1 MYGGGDSAM
10 GLFPLSAAFLSAGG
24 IGTRGKPLETVGRKA
39 RGWGAGQPHYARSAA
54 IRQTVGNGGAAKPE
68 AKAHLRYA
76 RSVTEFFA
84 SKNGQRREDLF
95 MKNSKIFRRGF
106 AWLLTL
112 SMCLGMLQVTAFAE
126 ETEAGAGGDV
136 TVSVVNVSSDAPQVS
151 SSDTAAV
158 QQESSAPS
166 ADAPSGDAGNAEDST
181 APADS
186 SDDTEE
192 SENGTPAAGASEDA
206 EDSESSALPAVDSDD
221 ETDGTDENDADIQAE
236 QNEEETPE
244 AAEDDAAGQD
254 GTFNLAQTERPEQSD
269 TVSVGTG
276 TTEDQTEGSTPES
289 GKNWE
294 IFYDKENDVY
304 KLTFNIDSDAEG
316 DQVIDMT
323 HALKL
328 LNEYAQSAEKPKEPV
343 KDFDEPGLSA
353 EDQAKLDAYEKEK
366 KDWDEKDY
374 PWVCEMV
381 DKMNRPGWASEHT
394 MEEVVKEFNTNPY
407 KGFYGIP
414 SDAQAAIPVKPDV
427 AEVDKDSPEYQ
438 EYLGKLAE
446 YEAAYAEYQKDLIDY
461 NRRLNA
467 DVLEPGDIRKFM
479 IFLSSSSNHTYK
491 YQEGSFTLAT
501 PDFGQQNSG
510 VIGFD
515 GQELKDNHVT
525 KEETVNISLNFAP
538 LRELYESCG
547 VDPAAISLNT
557 ELTDMLE
564 EVSGKEHWGGNE
576 AVEKVL
582 AALGYTE
589 GGDLS
594 QCVTD
599 YILNYYGND
608 NIKYSS
614 LSELFEKNAL
624 ARADATATKMD
635 RPCTFDGTKLSA
647 ILSASHR
654 YDNFYQAL
662 FSFAYGDKADIEKLL
677 GEMTETNGRFE
688 YDNDEWTDDGLKNA
702 LYYYMAHKEIW
713 ETTDKYFQELLKE
726 GLTADQATWA
736 SFMMALN
743 IDGELSGNG
752 WQLTK
757 WPWYNSIKLEQMD
770 IDFSLTKTD
779 EETGEAIT
787 DSETGFQVYYIDKV
801 KSDDGTV
808 SDVKMYCSY
817 DAETNSYTFVPT
829 ESTVWT
835 KDGKLDINYAMMK
848 DIVYYLQETVAP
860 EGYERDTN
868 VYIIMN
874 EEDYNAMSD
883 EDKAALGE
891 FDKFLE
897 TQKSEDGLKVS
908 VEFTNAKVQIPT
920 TTPEE
925 PTPPPTPEEPDDPTP
940 PTTPDEPDRP
950 TTPDEPDRDPDV
962 DVPEP
967 EVPLSDMPEEPFVSI
982 SEEDVPL
989 ADTPEEVEID
999 DPEVPMGDVPR
1010 TGDAPVFPLAAAAL
1024 CICGMLLAKLGK
1036 GNKEM

>member
-24 IGTRGKPLETVGRKA
+24 IGTRGKPLETMGRKA

-136 TVSVVNVSSDAPQVS
+136 TVSVVNVSSDAPQES
-151 SSDTAAV
+151 SSDTAVA

-186 SDDTEE
+186 SGDTEE
-192 SENGTPAAGASEDA
+192 SENGTPAADPSEDA

-221 ETDGTDENDADIQAE
+221 ETDDTDENDADIQAE

-254 GTFNLAQTERPEQSD
+254 GTFNLAQTERPEQSG

-316 DQVIDMT
+316 DQVVDMT
-323 HALKL
+323 YALKL

-752 WQLTK
+752 WQLTQ

-779 EETGEAIT
+779 GETGEAIT

-883 EDKAALGE
+883 EDKAALGK

-908 VEFTNAKVQIPT
+908 VEFTNAKVKIPT

-925 PTPPPTPEEPDDPTP
+925 PTPPPTPE
-940 PTTPDEPDRP
+940 EPDRP

>member
-1 MYGGGDSAM
+1 
-10 GLFPLSAAFLSAGG
+10 
-24 IGTRGKPLETVGRKA
+24 
-39 RGWGAGQPHYARSAA
+39 
-54 IRQTVGNGGAAKPE
+54 
-68 AKAHLRYA
+68 
-76 RSVTEFFA
+76 
-84 SKNGQRREDLF
+84 

-136 TVSVVNVSSDAPQVS
+136 TVSVVNVSSDAPQES
-151 SSDTAAV
+151 SSDTAAA

-186 SDDTEE
+186 SGDTEE
-192 SENGTPAAGASEDA
+192 SENGTPAADASEDA

-221 ETDGTDENDADIQAE
+221 ETDDTDENDADIQAE

-316 DQVIDMT
+316 DQVVDMT

-328 LNEYAQSAEKPKEPV
+328 LNEYALSGKAEWEAKKQEKWAELEGTEEYEKYKAEYAEYEKAHAEDMVAIKQILTDFGSGYDITGKTDDELIKEFKRQFGNMFGELAEKP
-343 KDFDEPGLSA
+343 DEPESIKA
-353 EDQAKLDAYEKEK
+353 I
-366 KDWDEKDY
+366 DEFFK
-374 PWVCEMV
+374 
-381 DKMNRPGWASEHT
+381 NRVE
-394 MEEVVKEFNTNPY
+394 
-407 KGFYGIP
+407 
-414 SDAQAAIPVKPDV
+414 
-427 AEVDKDSPEYQ
+427 
-438 EYLGKLAE
+438 
-446 YEAAYAEYQKDLIDY
+446 
-461 NRRLNA
+461 A
-467 DVLEPGDIRKFM
+467 DVLQPGDIRKFM
-479 IFLSSSSNHTYK
+479 IFLSSGSNHTYK

-501 PDFGQQNSG
+501 PDFGLGNNPEDG
-510 VIGFD
+510 TLGFD
-515 GQELKDNHVT
+515 GQILPDKYIDDAEYHVT
-525 KEETVNISLNFAP
+525 LRCDPIQNLLVNILDVDKYDAWNGFPKYVDKEVKTYLQNTYGQDTVAANLNAY
-538 LRELYESCG
+538 LLDYYNSKDGTAYQTIDEL
-547 VDPAAISLNT
+547 VKNNPDAKA
-557 ELTDMLE
+557 ELTKTDTSGNKFFKLNGEEFVVDVHLE
-564 EVSGKEHWGGNE
+564 
-576 AVEKVL
+576 AEK
-582 AALGYTE
+582 Y
-589 GGDLS
+589 
-594 QCVTD
+594 
-599 YILNYYGND
+599 N
-608 NIKYSS
+608 
-614 LSELFEKNAL
+614 
-624 ARADATATKMD
+624 R
-635 RPCTFDGTKLSA
+635 
-647 ILSASHR
+647 
-654 YDNFYQAL
+654 FYEML
-662 FSFAYGDKADIEKLL
+662 FSFAYGNEEDLDEILTWFDPEDDCWK
-677 GEMTETNGRFE
+677 TNTSWSFHGAQ
-688 YDNDEWTDDGLKNA
+688 NA

-743 IDGELSGNG
+743 IDGELTGND

-883 EDKAALGE
+883 EDKAALGK

>member
-151 SSDTAAV
+151 SSDTAAA

-186 SDDTEE
+186 SGDTEE

-221 ETDGTDENDADIQAE
+221 ETDDTDENDADIQAE

-254 GTFNLAQTERPEQSD
+254 GTFNLAQTERPEQSG

-752 WQLTK
+752 WQLTQ

-883 EDKAALGE
+883 EDKAALGK

-908 VEFTNAKVQIPT
+908 VEFTNAKVKIPT

-925 PTPPPTPEEPDDPTP
+925 PTPPPTPE
-940 PTTPDEPDRP
+940 EPDRP

-967 EVPLSDMPEEPFVSI
+967 EVPLSNMPEEPFVDI
-982 SEEDVPL
+982 PEEDVPL

>member
-151 SSDTAAV
+151 SSDTAAA

-221 ETDGTDENDADIQAE
+221 ETDENNADKQAE
-236 QNEEETPE
+236 QNDVEQDNAEQAEEETPE
-244 AAEDDAAGQD
+244 TAEKEDSEQD
-254 GTFNLAQTERPEQSD
+254 GAFDLTQTERPEQSD

-276 TTEDQTEGSTPES
+276 TTENQTEGSTPES

-323 HALKL
+323 YALKL
-328 LNEYAQSAEKPKEPV
+328 LNEYAQSGKDELEKAKAELEAKK
-343 KDFDEPGLSA
+343 A
-353 EDQAKLDAYEKEK
+353 EMQAELESSE
-366 KDWDEKDY
+366 DY
-374 PWVCEMV
+374 Q
-381 DKMNRPGWASEHT
+381 K
-394 MEEVVKEFNTNPY
+394 Y
-407 KGFYGIP
+407 KADY
-414 SDAQAAIPVKPDV
+414 
-427 AEVDKDSPEYQ
+427 
-438 EYLGKLAE
+438 AE
-446 YEAAYAEYQKDLIDY
+446 YEKAHEEDMVAVKQILTNFGGGYDINGKTDDELIAEFDRQFGNMFGELAKKPEMPESIKGQLEAIENLKPSQDFGD
-461 NRRLNA
+461 RTEA
-467 DVLEPGDIRKFM
+467 DVLQPGDVRKFM

-501 PDFGQQNSG
+501 PDFGLGNNPEDG
-510 VIGFD
+510 TLGFD
-515 GQELKDNHVT
+515 GQILPDKYVDDAEYHVT
-525 KEETVNISLNFAP
+525 LRCDPIQNLLVNILDVDKYDAWNGFPKYVDKEVKTYLQNTYGQDSVAANLNAY
-538 LRELYESCG
+538 LLDYYNSKDGTAYQTIDEL
-547 VDPAAISLNT
+547 VKNNPDAKA
-557 ELTDMLE
+557 ELTKTDTSGNKFFKLNGEEFIVDAHLE
-564 EVSGKEHWGGNE
+564 
-576 AVEKVL
+576 
-582 AALGYTE
+582 TE
-589 GGDLS
+589 
-594 QCVTD
+594 
-599 YILNYYGND
+599 
-608 NIKYSS
+608 
-614 LSELFEKNAL
+614 
-624 ARADATATKMD
+624 
-635 RPCTFDGTKLSA
+635 
-647 ILSASHR
+647 R
-654 YDNFYQAL
+654 YNQFYQAL
-662 FSFAYGDKADIEKLL
+662 LSFAYGNKEDIDKLL

-688 YDNDEWTDDGLKNA
+688 YDNDSWTDNGYLNA
-702 LYYYMAHKEIW
+702 LYYYMAHEEIW
-713 ETTDKYFQELLKE
+713 AATDKYFQDMLKE

-743 IDGELSGNG
+743 IDGELSGND
-752 WQLTK
+752 WQLTQ

-908 VEFTNAKVQIPT
+908 VEFTNAKVTTPPT
-920 TTPEE
+920 T
-925 PTPPPTPEEPDDPTP
+925 PDKPTP
-940 PTTPDEPDRP
+940 PTTPDEPN
-950 TTPDEPDRDPDV
+950 RDPDV

>member
-1 MYGGGDSAM
+1 
-10 GLFPLSAAFLSAGG
+10 
-24 IGTRGKPLETVGRKA
+24 
-39 RGWGAGQPHYARSAA
+39 
-54 IRQTVGNGGAAKPE
+54 
-68 AKAHLRYA
+68 
-76 RSVTEFFA
+76 
-84 SKNGQRREDLF
+84 
-95 MKNSKIFRRGF
+95 MKNSKLFRRGF

-126 ETEAGAGGDV
+126 ETEASAGGDV
-136 TVSVVNVSSDAPQVS
+136 TVSVVNVSSDAPQET
-151 SSDTAAV
+151 SSDTAAA
-158 QQESSAPS
+158 QQESSTPP
-166 ADAPSGDAGNAEDST
+166 ADTPSGAAGDIVDST
-181 APADS
+181 APAAGSSNETENPENSTAPAAGSSNETENPENSTAPAAGS
-186 SDDTEE
+186 SDDTE
-192 SENGTPAAGASEDA
+192 NHKNDAPAAGSPEDA
-206 EDSESSALPAVDSDD
+206 EDSEGSENSVQPVVDSDD
-221 ETDGTDENDADIQAE
+221 DADEDNADKQAGVEQDDAE
-236 QNEEETPE
+236 QAGEETSE
-244 AAEDDAAGQD
+244 TVEKDDSEQD
-254 GTFNLAQTERPEQSD
+254 GAFDLAQTERPEQSD

-328 LNEYAQSAEKPKEPV
+328 LNEYAQSGKDELEAKKAEMQ
-343 KDFDEPGLSA
+343 A
-353 EDQAKLDAYEKEK
+353 ELEGTEEYEKYK
-366 KDWDEKDY
+366 ADY
-374 PWVCEMV
+374 
-381 DKMNRPGWASEHT
+381 
-394 MEEVVKEFNTNPY
+394 
-407 KGFYGIP
+407 
-414 SDAQAAIPVKPDV
+414 
-427 AEVDKDSPEYQ
+427 
-438 EYLGKLAE
+438 AE
-446 YEAAYAEYQKDLIDY
+446 YEKAHAEDMAVVKQILKNFGKGYDITGKTEAELIAEFNKVNKEYGGMFGELTEEPDKPESIKAIEEFFK
-461 NRRLNA
+461 NRVDA
-467 DVLEPGDIRKFM
+467 DVLQPGDVRKFM
-479 IFLSSSSNHTYK
+479 IFLSSGSNHTYK

-501 PDFGQQNSG
+501 PDFGLGNNPEDG
-510 VIGFD
+510 TLGFD
-515 GQELKDNHVT
+515 GQILPDKYIDDAEYHVT
-525 KEETVNISLNFAP
+525 LRCDPIQNLLVNILDVDKYDAWNGFPKYVDKEVKTYLQNTYGQDTVAANLNAY
-538 LRELYESCG
+538 LLDYYNSKDGTAYQTIDEL
-547 VDPAAISLNT
+547 VKNNPDAKA
-557 ELTDMLE
+557 ELTKTDTSGNKFFKLNGEEFIVDAHLE
-564 EVSGKEHWGGNE
+564 
-576 AVEKVL
+576 
-582 AALGYTE
+582 TE
-589 GGDLS
+589 
-594 QCVTD
+594 
-599 YILNYYGND
+599 
-608 NIKYSS
+608 
-614 LSELFEKNAL
+614 
-624 ARADATATKMD
+624 
-635 RPCTFDGTKLSA
+635 
-647 ILSASHR
+647 R
-654 YDNFYQAL
+654 YNQFYQAL
-662 FSFAYGDKADIEKLL
+662 LSFAYGNKEDIDKLL
-677 GEMTETNGRFE
+677 GEMTEMNDGRFE
-688 YDNDEWTDDGLKNA
+688 YDNDSWTDNGYMNA

-713 ETTDKYFQELLKE
+713 ATTDKYFQDLLKE

-736 SFMMALN
+736 SFMMAVN
-743 IDGELSGNG
+743 IDGELTGND
-752 WQLTK
+752 WQNTK

-779 EETGEAIT
+779 KETGEAIT
-787 DSETGFQVYYIDKV
+787 NSETGFQVYYIDKV

-835 KDGKLDINYAMMK
+835 KGGKLDINYAMMK
-848 DIVYYLQETVAP
+848 DIVYYLQESVAP
-860 EGYERDTN
+860 AGYEKDAN

-874 EEDYNAMSD
+874 KEDYNAMSD
-883 EDKAALGE
+883 EDKAALGKFNE
-891 FDKFLE
+891 FLE

>member
-1 MYGGGDSAM
+1 
-10 GLFPLSAAFLSAGG
+10 
-24 IGTRGKPLETVGRKA
+24 
-39 RGWGAGQPHYARSAA
+39 
-54 IRQTVGNGGAAKPE
+54 
-68 AKAHLRYA
+68 
-76 RSVTEFFA
+76 
-84 SKNGQRREDLF
+84 
-95 MKNSKIFRRGF
+95 MKNSKLFRRGF

-126 ETEAGAGGDV
+126 ETEASAGGDV
-136 TVSVVNVSSDAPQVS
+136 TVSVVNVSSDAPQET
-151 SSDTAAV
+151 SSDTAAA
-158 QQESSAPS
+158 QQESSTPPADTPS
-166 ADAPSGDAGNAEDST
+166 SDAADTEDST

-186 SDDTEE
+186 SDNTENPENDT
-192 SENGTPAAGASEDA
+192 PKADDSEDA
-206 EDSESSALPAVDSDD
+206 EDSESPVLPAVDSDD
-221 ETDGTDENDADIQAE
+221 ETDENNADKQAE
-236 QNEEETPE
+236 QNDVEQDNAEQAEEETPE
-244 AAEDDAAGQD
+244 TAEKEDSEQD
-254 GTFNLAQTERPEQSD
+254 GAFDLTQTERPEQSD

-304 KLTFNIDSDAEG
+304 KLTFNIDSDADG

-860 EGYERDTN
+860 EGYERDAN

-908 VEFTNAKVQIPT
+908 VEFTNAKVKIPT

-925 PTPPPTPEEPDDPTP
+925 PTPPPPPTPE
-940 PTTPDEPDRP
+940 EPDRP

-967 EVPLSDMPEEPFVSI
+967 EVPLSNMPEEPFVDI
-982 SEEDVPL
+982 PEEDVPL

>member
-39 RGWGAGQPHYARSAA
+39 RGCGAGQPHYARSAA

-151 SSDTAAV
+151 SSDTAAA
-158 QQESSAPS
+158 QQESSTPPADTPS
-166 ADAPSGDAGNAEDST
+166 SDAADTEDST

-186 SDDTEE
+186 SDNTENPENDT
-192 SENGTPAAGASEDA
+192 PKADDSEDA
-206 EDSESSALPAVDSDD
+206 EDSESPVLPAVDSDD
-221 ETDGTDENDADIQAE
+221 ETDENNADKQAE
-236 QNEEETPE
+236 QNDVEQDNAEQAEEETPE
-244 AAEDDAAGQD
+244 TAEKEDSEQD
-254 GTFNLAQTERPEQSD
+254 GAFDLTQTERPEQSD

-276 TTEDQTEGSTPES
+276 TTENQTEGSTPES

-323 HALKL
+323 YALKL
-328 LNEYAQSAEKPKEPV
+328 LNQYAQSGKAELEAKKE
-343 KDFDEPGLSA
+343 EMRA
-353 EDQAKLDAYEKEK
+353 ELEDSE
-366 KDWDEKDY
+366 DY
-374 PWVCEMV
+374 QQ
-381 DKMNRPGWASEHT
+381 
-394 MEEVVKEFNTNPY
+394 Y
-407 KGFYGIP
+407 K
-414 SDAQAAIPVKPDV
+414 V
-427 AEVDKDSPEYQ
+427 EY
-438 EYLGKLAE
+438 AE
-446 YEAAYAEYQKDLIDY
+446 YEKAHAEDMVAVKQILTIYGSGYDITDKSDDELIAEFDKQFGTMFGELAKKPEIPESIKGQLEAIEKLDDDFK
-461 NRRLNA
+461 NRTEA

-501 PDFGQQNSG
+501 PDFGLGNNPEDG
-510 VIGFD
+510 ILGFD
-515 GQELKDNHVT
+515 GQILPDKYVDKAEYHVT
-525 KEETVNISLNFAP
+525 LRCEPIRELLTAMGFDSFDVFNGPHGEDRTITEYLKVNYGGETVAESMNNYILAYYNSKDGTEYASID
-538 LRELYESCG
+538 EL
-547 VDPAAISLNT
+547 VKNNPDAKA
-557 ELTDMLE
+557 ELTKTETSGNKWFTLNGEKFVVDVHLE
-564 EVSGKEHWGGNE
+564 
-576 AVEKVL
+576 AEK
-582 AALGYTE
+582 Y
-589 GGDLS
+589 
-594 QCVTD
+594 
-599 YILNYYGND
+599 N
-608 NIKYSS
+608 
-614 LSELFEKNAL
+614 
-624 ARADATATKMD
+624 R
-635 RPCTFDGTKLSA
+635 
-647 ILSASHR
+647 
-654 YDNFYQAL
+654 FYEML
-662 FSFAYGDKADIEKLL
+662 FSFAYGNEEDLDEILTWFDPEDDCWK
-677 GEMTETNGRFE
+677 TNTS
-688 YDNDEWTDDGLKNA
+688 WTFHGAQNA

-743 IDGELSGNG
+743 IDGELTGND
-752 WQLTK
+752 WQNTQ

-779 EETGEAIT
+779 GETGEAIT

-860 EGYERDTN
+860 EGYERDAN

-883 EDKAALGE
+883 EDKAALGK

-908 VEFTNAKVQIPT
+908 VEFTNAKVKIPT

-925 PTPPPTPEEPDDPTP
+925 PTPPPTPE
-940 PTTPDEPDRP
+940 EPDRP

-1036 GNKEM
+1036 GSKEM

>member
-1 MYGGGDSAM
+1 
-10 GLFPLSAAFLSAGG
+10 
-24 IGTRGKPLETVGRKA
+24 
-39 RGWGAGQPHYARSAA
+39 
-54 IRQTVGNGGAAKPE
+54 
-68 AKAHLRYA
+68 
-76 RSVTEFFA
+76 
-84 SKNGQRREDLF
+84 
-95 MKNSKIFRRGF
+95 MKNSKLFRRGF

-126 ETEAGAGGDV
+126 ETEASAGGDV
-136 TVSVVNVSSDAPQVS
+136 TVSVVNVSSDAPQET
-151 SSDTAAV
+151 SSDTVAA
-158 QQESSAPS
+158 QQESSTPS
-166 ADAPSGDAGNAEDST
+166 ADAPSSDAADTEDST
-181 APADS
+181 APAAESSNETENSENSTALAVGPSNETENPENSTAPAGDS
-186 SDDTEE
+186 SDNMENP
-192 SENGTPAAGASEDA
+192 ENGTPAAGSSEDVEGPEGPTLLVVGSDA
-206 EDSESSALPAVDSDD
+206 E
-221 ETDGTDENDADIQAE
+221 TDENDAGTQAE
-236 QNEEETPE
+236 QDDAEQAEEGTSEDV
-244 AAEDDAAGQD
+244 EDDVAGQD
-254 GTFNLAQTERPEQSD
+254 GAFDLTQTERPEQSD

-276 TTEDQTEGSTPES
+276 TTENQTEGSTPES

-328 LNEYAQSAEKPKEPV
+328 LNEYAKSAEKPKEPV

-394 MEEVVKEFNTNPY
+394 MEEVVKEFNSNPF

-414 SDAQAAIPVKPDV
+414 SNAQATIPVKPDV

-446 YEAAYAEYQKDLIDY
+446 YEAAYAEYQKECEEY
-461 NRRLNA
+461 NRRLEAN
-467 DVLEPGDIRKFM
+467 VLQPGDIRKFM

-501 PDFGQQNSG
+501 PDFGLGNNQEDG
-510 VIGFD
+510 TLGFD
-515 GQELKDNHVT
+515 GQILPDKYVDDAEYHVT
-525 KEETVNISLNFAP
+525 LRSEPIQNLLVNILDVDKWDAWNGLPGYVDNQVKKYLQNTYGQDSVAANLNAY
-538 LRELYESCG
+538 LLDYYNSKDGTAYQTIDELVKNNPE
-547 VDPAAISLNT
+547 AKT
-557 ELTDMLE
+557 ELT
-564 EVSGKEHWGGNE
+564 K
-576 AVEKVL
+576 
-582 AALGYTE
+582 
-589 GGDLS
+589 
-594 QCVTD
+594 
-599 YILNYYGND
+599 
-608 NIKYSS
+608 
-614 LSELFEKNAL
+614 
-624 ARADATATKMD
+624 TATSGNKWFD
-635 RPCTFDGTKLSA
+635 INNETFIVDAHLETEK
-647 ILSASHR
+647 
-654 YDNFYQAL
+654 YNQFYQAL
-662 FSFAYGDKADIEKLL
+662 LSFAYGNKEDIDKLL
-677 GEMTETNGRFE
+677 GEMTEMGDGRFE
-688 YDNDEWTDDGLKNA
+688 YENISWTNDGLKNA
-702 LYYYMAHKEIW
+702 LYYYMAHEEIW
-713 ETTDKYFQELLKE
+713 ATTDKYFQDLLKE

-743 IDGELSGNG
+743 IDGELTGND
-752 WQLTK
+752 WQNTQ

-779 EETGEAIT
+779 KETGEVIT

-860 EGYERDTN
+860 DGYEKDAN

-908 VEFTNAKVQIPT
+908 VEFTNAKVT
-920 TTPEE
+920 
-925 PTPPPTPEEPDDPTP
+925 TPPPSTTPDGPNP
-940 PTTPDEPDRP
+940 PTTPDEPN
-950 TTPDEPDRDPDV
+950 RDPDV

-967 EVPLSDMPEEPFVSI
+967 EVPLSNMPEEPFVDI
-982 SEEDVPL
+982 PEEDVPL

-1010 TGDAPVFPLAAAAL
+1010 TGDAPVFPLVAAVL

>member
-1 MYGGGDSAM
+1 
-10 GLFPLSAAFLSAGG
+10 
-24 IGTRGKPLETVGRKA
+24 
-39 RGWGAGQPHYARSAA
+39 
-54 IRQTVGNGGAAKPE
+54 
-68 AKAHLRYA
+68 
-76 RSVTEFFA
+76 
-84 SKNGQRREDLF
+84 
-95 MKNSKIFRRGF
+95 MKNSKLFRRGF

-136 TVSVVNVSSDAPQVS
+136 TVSVVNVSSDAPQET
-151 SSDTAAV
+151 SSDTAAA
-158 QQESSAPS
+158 QQESSTPPADTPS
-166 ADAPSGDAGNAEDST
+166 SDAADTEDST

-186 SDDTEE
+186 SDNTENPENDT
-192 SENGTPAAGASEDA
+192 PKADASEDA
-206 EDSESSALPAVDSDD
+206 EDSESPVLPAVDSDD
-221 ETDGTDENDADIQAE
+221 ETDENNADKQAE
-236 QNEEETPE
+236 QNDVEQDNAEQAEEETPE
-244 AAEDDAAGQD
+244 TAEKEDSEQD
-254 GTFNLAQTERPEQSD
+254 GAFDLTQTERPEQSD

-276 TTEDQTEGSTPES
+276 TTENQTEGSTPES

-323 HALKL
+323 YALKL
-328 LNEYAQSAEKPKEPV
+328 LNEYAQSGKDELEAKKAEMQ
-343 KDFDEPGLSA
+343 A
-353 EDQAKLDAYEKEK
+353 ELEGTEEYEKYK
-366 KDWDEKDY
+366 ADY
-374 PWVCEMV
+374 
-381 DKMNRPGWASEHT
+381 
-394 MEEVVKEFNTNPY
+394 
-407 KGFYGIP
+407 
-414 SDAQAAIPVKPDV
+414 
-427 AEVDKDSPEYQ
+427 
-438 EYLGKLAE
+438 AE
-446 YEAAYAEYQKDLIDY
+446 YEKAHAEDMAVVKQILKNFGKGYDITGKTEAELIAEFNKVNKEYGGMFGELTEEPDKPESIKAIEEFFK
-461 NRRLNA
+461 NRVDA
-467 DVLEPGDIRKFM
+467 DVLQPGDVRKFM
-479 IFLSSSSNHTYK
+479 IFLSSGSNHTYK

-501 PDFGQQNSG
+501 PDFGLGNNPEDG
-510 VIGFD
+510 TLGFD
-515 GQELKDNHVT
+515 GQILPDKYIDDAEYHVT
-525 KEETVNISLNFAP
+525 LRCDPIQNLLVNILDVDKYDAWNGFPKYVDKEVKTYLQNTYGQDTVAANLNAY
-538 LRELYESCG
+538 LLDYYNSKDGTAYQTIDEL
-547 VDPAAISLNT
+547 VKNNPDAKA
-557 ELTDMLE
+557 ELTKTDTSGNKFFKLNGEEFIVDAHLE
-564 EVSGKEHWGGNE
+564 
-576 AVEKVL
+576 
-582 AALGYTE
+582 TE
-589 GGDLS
+589 
-594 QCVTD
+594 
-599 YILNYYGND
+599 
-608 NIKYSS
+608 
-614 LSELFEKNAL
+614 
-624 ARADATATKMD
+624 
-635 RPCTFDGTKLSA
+635 
-647 ILSASHR
+647 R
-654 YDNFYQAL
+654 YNQFYQAL
-662 FSFAYGDKADIEKLL
+662 LSFAYGNKEDIDKLL
-677 GEMTETNGRFE
+677 GEMTEMNDGRFE
-688 YDNDEWTDDGLKNA
+688 YDNDSWTDNGYMNA

-713 ETTDKYFQELLKE
+713 ATTDKYFQDLLKE

-736 SFMMALN
+736 SFMMAVN
-743 IDGELSGNG
+743 IDGELTGND
-752 WQLTK
+752 WQNTK

-779 EETGEAIT
+779 GETGEAIT

-860 EGYERDTN
+860 EGYECDTN

-883 EDKAALGE
+883 EDKAALGK

-908 VEFTNAKVQIPT
+908 VEFTNAKVKIPT

-925 PTPPPTPEEPDDPTP
+925 PTPPPTPE
-940 PTTPDEPDRP
+940 EPDRP